1 MELLAPVG
9 NYKSLVQAVNNGADA
24 VYLGISNFNARN
36 NIDNFTIENLV
47 DAVNFAHLN
56 NVKVYLTLNILFSD
70 EELQDALDVVF
81 HANNAGVD
89 AFIVQDLGLVKLIR
103 EHYPNVV
110 IHASTQMAIHNVE
123 GAKVAKELGFS
134 RIVLAREVPLEEIKK
149 IHSEVDI
156 EIEYFCQ
163 GALCVS
169 FSGNCYL
176 CSYASGNSGNR
187 GKCQQFCRL
196 PFSLSKN
203 GKQIKKGN
211 LLSTK
216 DICMLKRLK
225 DMCQA
230 GVCTLK
236 IEGRARRPFYVAE
249 SVRIYKKA
257 LENDFC
263 VTRQDFEDLK
273 LAFNRG
279 DFCEAYFNGNDSIIS
294 NIQGH
299 KGVEIGRVVD
309 FIRGKNFNQIVMEL
323 NHELHVG
330 DGLKFFSEGKEV
342 ASIGAYDI
350 KRVGKNFLVTSKAIV
365 KKGDSVNLTLDAYKE
380 ENLNEIGK
388 KVKVDMLFHARAD
401 ERISLTAFVDE
412 VYVSEYGDVASLAK
426 NQPLDFS
433 SCYESLSKLKE
444 SNFMLSRLTF
454 DAENIFISKSSLN
467 ELRRNVISKL
477 QQELINKYN
486 TENNI
491 KKLTQ
496 VAKIDKNSIKNEKK
510 SKKDSD
516 FCVFEDFS
524 SACGKK
530 ILIYDCYDYSNIN
543 MEKFSS
549 IDSEKY
555 LVLPNYADSKDL
567 EILKN
572 ICDKYRFN
580 VVCNNLYALTFNG
593 DKIAGG
599 LLNVYNSH
607 AIDVLKRF
615 GINTFFVSELSDES
629 FNKLK
634 ADNPDC
640 TILRSKKIYMTL
652 RHCPLK
658 NNGIC
663 KCDTCKFEK
672 GYQYKMDNGLTLNL
686 KRRKISGCTFYL
698 E

>member
-24 VYLGISNFNARN
+24 VYLGVSNFNARN

-56 NVKVYLTLNILFSD
+56 NVKVYLTLNILFNDD
-70 EELQDALDVVF
+70 EIQDALDVVF

-89 AFIVQDLGLVKLIR
+89 AFIVQDLGLVKLIK
-103 EHYPNVV
+103 EYYPNVI

-134 RIVLAREVPLEEIKK
+134 RIVLAREVPLDEIKK
-149 IHSEVDI
+149 IHDEVDI

-176 CSYASGNSGNR
+176 CSYACGNSGNR

-196 PFSLSKN
+196 PFTLSKD

-216 DICMLKRLK
+216 DICMLKKLK
-225 DMCQA
+225 DMWQA

-279 DFCEAYFNGNDSIIS
+279 DFCEAYFNGNDNIIS

-299 KGVEIGRVVD
+299 KGIEIGKVVD
-309 FIRGKNFNQIVMEL
+309 FISGKNFNQIIMEL
-323 NHELHVG
+323 NHELHSG
-330 DGLKFFSEGKEV
+330 DGLKFFSDGKEV

-350 KRVGKNFLVTSKAIV
+350 KRVSKNFLVTSKAVV
-365 KKGDSVNLTLDAYKE
+365 KKGDSVNLTLDACKE
-380 ENLNEIGK
+380 ENLNDVRK
-388 KVKVDMLFHARAD
+388 KVKVDMSFYARAD
-401 ERISLTAFVDE
+401 EKISLTAFANG
-412 VYVSEYGDVASLAK
+412 VYVSECGDVASLAK

-444 SNFMLSRLTF
+444 SNFILARLTF
-454 DAENIFISKSSLN
+454 DADNVFVSKSSLN
-467 ELRRNVISKL
+467 ELRRNVINKL
-477 QQELINKYN
+477 QQKLIDKYN

-491 KKLTQ
+491 VKLEQ
-496 VAKIDKNSIKNEKK
+496 VAKIDRNNAKNDKK
-510 SKKDSD
+510 SKKDSN

-524 SACGKK
+524 SVCGDR
-530 ILIYDCYDYSNIN
+530 ILLYDCYDYSKTN

-549 IDSEKY
+549 FSNEKY
-555 LVLPNYADSKDL
+555 LVLPNYADSKDV
-567 EILKN
+567 EILKGV
-572 ICDKYRFN
+572 CDKYNFDI
-580 VVCNNLYALTFNG
+580 VANNLYALTFKGN
-593 DKIAGG
+593 KIAGG
-599 LLNVYNSH
+599 FLNVYNSH
-607 AIDVLKRF
+607 TIDLLKKF
-615 GINTFFVSELSDES
+615 GINTFFVAELSDES

-634 ADNPDC
+634 VANPDC
-640 TILRSKKIYMTL
+640 TILRGKKVYMTL

-658 NNGIC
+658 NNGVC

-686 KRRKISGCTFYL
+686 KRRKVSSCTFYL